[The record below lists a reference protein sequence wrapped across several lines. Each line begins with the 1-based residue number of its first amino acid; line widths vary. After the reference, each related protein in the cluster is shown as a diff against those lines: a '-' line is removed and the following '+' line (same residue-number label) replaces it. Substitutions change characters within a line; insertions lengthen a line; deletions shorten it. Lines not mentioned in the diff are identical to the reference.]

1 MLFWVRSRAVSSS
14 GFFCA
19 AETGQPATS
28 GFINLTTLHTMN
40 TPPSAAEDEVIARN
54 VGYFT
59 LVLGLAILTLSSLAS

>member
-1 MLFWVRSRAVSSS
+1 
-14 GFFCA
+14 
-19 AETGQPATS
+19 
-28 GFINLTTLHTMN
+28 MN